1 MTRLA
6 TDPTAVSSL
15 RPKPEGGA
23 AASGTTGTDSSPSGT
38 SGTDGSGSG
47 DTPGS
52 DVDWGTTPSS

>member
-23 AASGTTGTDSSPSGT
+23 EAPGTTGTDSSPSGP
-38 SGTDGSGSG
+38 GGSGSD

-52 DVDWGTTPSS
+52 DVDWGTTPTS